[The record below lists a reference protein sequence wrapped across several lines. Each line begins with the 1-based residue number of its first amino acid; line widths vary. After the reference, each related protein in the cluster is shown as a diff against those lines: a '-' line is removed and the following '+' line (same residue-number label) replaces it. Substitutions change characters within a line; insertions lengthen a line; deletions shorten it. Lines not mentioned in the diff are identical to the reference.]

1 MVGIGSDRRK
11 AAAVCFLEGALTIRY
26 AWLAAGRV
34 SARNPQ
40 ALFELHSKSPE
51 T

>member
-11 AAAVCFLEGALTIRY
+11 AAAVCFLAGALTIRY
-26 AWLAAGRV
+26 AWLAAGRA

-40 ALFELHSKSPE
+40 ALFQIQSKFPE